1 MKEAEDGRIGPKVVC
16 MTRHHQMSQE
26 TMGFC
31 EERLNVIFSFKKK
44 KVKKKTPSNLI
55 KKISVNKSFKFC
67 KYKNKCVCI

>member
-31 EERLNVIFSFKKK
+31 EERLNVIFSLKKK
-44 KVKKKTPSNLI
+44 KVKKKHNQI
-55 KKISVNKSFKFC
+55 
-67 KYKNKCVCI
+67 